1 MIRKLSIKNYALIDT
16 LEIAFDKGLNI
27 ITGETGSGKSILLG
41 ALGLLLGDRAD
52 SAAVGKDSKK
62 CVIEGEFDL
71 DVEKFKSRFESF
83 DLDFEPNTIIR
94 REILSG
100 GKSRAFV
107 NDTPV
112 KLSDLKELGR
122 ELVDIHS
129 QHQTIQ
135 INDPAFQLE
144 MLDTYAEVSDM
155 KENYSD
161 AYKAFQ
167 DIESELKEA
176 EASLQSTLK
185 EKDFIGFQV
194 KELVDAQLDKWRD
207 EDIEDEYNKLAN
219 AEDIRLSLSAAA
231 ELLDQKDDSAVAL
244 VGLSANKL
252 EQLSELGNDF
262 KLLHNRLN
270 SVSIELK
277 DITAEIEDMTESVNQ
292 DPERLNKLENIRNI
306 VFGLERKHGVQGVI
320 GLLDL
325 RDSLEGKLHSTEE
338 LEQQIIDLT
347 ASRDGALSKVWSLG
361 EKLSKARQK
370 KSKPFCE
377 SIAEVLHLLNM
388 NHAQLGTAFSKLT
401 TPSLLGIDGFEL
413 LFSAN
418 LGHSLS
424 PLKKIAS
431 GGEMSRVILAVK
443 KISAMRTGRVSMVF
457 DEIDTGVSGEVAHAM
472 GNIISEMSSRS
483 QIICITHLP
492 QIASKGKAHY
502 KVFKDERVG
511 KVQTSMLKLTGD
523 DRIVE
528 IAQLLSGARTTDAAL
543 ANARELLH
551 LN

>member
-1 MIRKLSIKNYALIDT
+1 MIRKLSIKHYALIDS
-16 LEIAFDKGLNI
+16 LEIAFDNGLNI

-52 SAAVGKDSKK
+52 STSVGKGSKK
-62 CVIEGEFDL
+62 CVIEGEFELSL
-71 DVEKFKSRFESF
+71 DKFQSIFEAF
-83 DLDFEPNTIIR
+83 DLDFEPQSIIR

-112 KLSDLKELGR
+112 KLADLKELGKV
-122 ELVDIHS
+122 LVDIHS

-135 INDPAFQLE
+135 INDPAFQLD
-144 MLDTYAEVSDM
+144 MLDTFAEVSVVKDS
-155 KENYSD
+155 Y
-161 AYKAFQ
+161 ATAFQ
-167 DIESELKEA
+167 AFQNVESELKEA
-176 EASLQSTLK
+176 EASLQSVLK
-185 EKDFIGFQV
+185 EKDFISFQV
-194 KELVDAQLDKWRD
+194 KELVDAKLDKWRY
-207 EDIEDEYNKLAN
+207 EEIEEEYNKLAN
-219 AEDIRLSLSAAA
+219 AEDIRMSLEAAVEMLS
-231 ELLDQKDDSAVAL
+231 QKDEAAVEL

-252 EQLSELGNDF
+252 EQLSDLSADF
-262 KLLHNRLN
+262 RMLYDRLK

-277 DITAEIEDMTESVNQ
+277 DITAELEDLGEGVNQ

-306 VFGLERKHGVQGVI
+306 VFGLERKHGVQGV
-320 GLLDL
+320 GALLEL
-325 RDSLEGKLHSTEE
+325 RDSLESKLHSTQD
-338 LEQQIIDLT
+338 LEQQISDLT
-347 ASRDGALSKVWSLG
+347 ANRDKALEKVWSLG

-370 KSKPFCE
+370 KAKPFCD
-377 SIAEVLHLLNM
+377 SIAKVLHSLNM
-388 NHAQLGTAFSKLT
+388 KHAHLGTTFTKLR
-401 TPSLLGIDGFEL
+401 TPGLLGIDGFEL

-431 GGEMSRVILAVK
+431 GGEMSRVILAIK
-443 KISAMRTGRVSMVF
+443 KISAMHTGRVSMVF

-472 GNIISEMSSRS
+472 GTIISEMSSTS

-492 QIASKGKAHY
+492 QIASKGDAHY
-502 KVFKDERVG
+502 KVFKDEKEG
-511 KVQTSMLKLTGD
+511 KVQTSMLKLAGD

-528 IAQLLSGARTTDAAL
+528 IAQLLSGAKTTDAAL